1 MRIEYCWKIDSY
13 SEWQFVRVAP
23 PFTVFHYEIKWSK
36 RLTQQYNHLIL
47 NMPCYSSTR
56 TNTNSYGLAARQ
68 LKAQKDKRY
77 RDFTKKCLYR
87 FLGLCR
93 FWVIRIWRFCRQ
105 VIIPNIKKA
114 WNTHEIEEWETLV
127 NRKTSLRKL
136 WLYLLKYSFLFV
148 FLSQALH
155 YLRQILTFGPYQM

>member
-1 MRIEYCWKIDSY
+1 MAHIIVWYIAKLQWSSFSNKEY
-13 SEWQFVRVAP
+13 
-23 PFTVFHYEIKWSK
+23 PFTDFHYEIKWSK

-68 LKAQKDKRY
+68 LKAQKYKRY
-77 RDFTKKCLYR
+77 RNYITTFLYR

-127 NRKTSLRKL
+127 NRKTSLRNL

-155 YLRQILTFGPYQM
+155 YLQQILTFGPYQM